1 MSTTTEE
8 TAQAE
13 SAFLELH
20 KGRQQS
26 TQAPEAVK
34 ELNQAGIQR
43 FELLKFPHSKH
54 EMFTYVRTVD
64 TVATPYALAGPEA
77 VSKEF
82 IESASYSACEQ
93 TRLVL
98 VNGFLN
104 EELSNTEGMN
114 GVKVSGLSEALG
126 QAEVRDYLRSG
137 AENENDVFA
146 SLNAAFF
153 SEGIF
158 IDVPAD
164 TALKS
169 PVLLLCISTGGE
181 KPKASF
187 PRLLVRAGR
196 GSESNFIVKFVGQRE
211 NYLVD
216 AAQDFI
222 LEENSCVG
230 LTQIQADLGNSRH
243 FCKTRVRQKKDSRFN
258 LIGSLSGARLARD
271 HFECRL
277 QEPGAE
283 MSMKGVTVLRDEEQ
297 AHRFIRIH
305 HEAPHCVS
313 EQNFKNVI
321 NDQGR
326 SSIDGTVIV
335 NQGAQL
341 TRSDQLINN
350 LMLSDGAHA
359 DGKPNLMIFA
369 DDVKCTHGNTVGQI
383 DGDQLFYL
391 QTRGLSREAARSLLT
406 TSFAQSI
413 IESIPHPEAVA
424 DLNDTLL
431 KKLEAKNG

>member
-1 MSTTTEE
+1 MSTATEE
-8 TAQAE
+8 TTQAE

-20 KGRQQS
+20 KRRQQS

-34 ELNQAGIQR
+34 ELNQTGIQR

-54 EMFTYVRTVD
+54 EMFTYARTAE
-64 TVATPYALAGPEA
+64 TVGTPYALAGSDE
-77 VSKEF
+77 VSEEF
-82 IESASYSACEQ
+82 VESAAYTVCEK

-98 VNGFLN
+98 VNGFLS
-104 EELSNTEGMN
+104 EGLSNTEGLN
-114 GVKVSGLSEALG
+114 GVAVSGLSDAMAQGEI
-126 QAEVRDYLRSG
+126 RDYLSAG

-153 SEGIF
+153 SEGLF
-158 IDVPAD
+158 IDVPAN
-164 TALKS
+164 TAMKS
-169 PVLLLCISTGGE
+169 PIMILYVSTGGE
-181 KPKASF
+181 KPEASF
-187 PRLLVRAGR
+187 PRLLVRVGR
-196 GSESNFIVKFVGQRE
+196 GAEVQFIVKFVGPGE

-216 AAQDFI
+216 AVQDFI
-222 LEENSCVG
+222 LEENSSVG
-230 LTQIQADLGNSRH
+230 LTQIQADPENSRH

-258 LIGSLSGARLARD
+258 LIGALSGARLARD

-283 MSMKGVTVLRDEEQ
+283 MSMKGVTVLCNEEQ

-321 NDQGR
+321 NDRGR

-359 DGKPNLMIFA
+359 DGKPNLMIYA

-391 QTRGLSREAARSLLT
+391 QTRGLSREAAKSLLT

-413 IESIPHPEAVA
+413 IESIPFPEAIA
-424 DLNDTLL
+424 DLNGTLL